1 MFRIINISHLIKV
14 VIGVTVACSIGLYAV
29 FDWLWPGTSLIRLFT
44 IASTVGAFLIFAV
57 SSSFL
62 SRKIWS
68 LLKIFDQS
76 LFPDING
83 AWEGEIIFDGKSL
96 KARAVIRQTLSH
108 TQIDLHTPTS
118 KSITL
123 ESTPVSEGGQAKL
136 YYVHRVTPQNPDW
149 HVYTGSTLFDIRRVS
164 CDEGPTLELSGSYYT
179 DRKTTGRIR
188 LRQSSKDV
196 NSDVSFY

>member
-1 MFRIINISHLIKV
+1 MFRIINFSHLIKV
-14 VIGVTVACSIGLYAV
+14 VVGLTVACSIALYAA

-44 IASTVGAFLIFAV
+44 IASTVGAALIFAV

-62 SRKIWS
+62 SRRIWS
-68 LLKIFDQS
+68 LLKIFDRS

-83 AWEGEIIFDGKSL
+83 AWEGEITFSGNSL

-123 ESTPVSEGGQAKL
+123 ESTPVSEGGQARL

-149 HVYTGSTLFDIRRVS
+149 HVYTGSTLFDIRHAPS
-164 CDEGPTLELSGSYYT
+164 DSGPTLELSGSYYT

-188 LRQSSKDV
+188 LRQYSKDV